1 MFKLESIKKRVQK
14 QYPGAF
20 ISVSASGRYFIEW
33 NEQNLNDIFLYDDC
47 DSPEAAWNTALLTVQ
62 TERNLN
68 RTHPL
73 KSLISAERKQQNK
86 ERIANRIHK
95 R

>member
-1 MFKLESIKKRVQK
+1 MFKIESIKKRVQK

-33 NEQNLNDIFLYDDC
+33 NDQNLNDIFLYDDC
-47 DSPEAAWNTALLTVQ
+47 DSPAAAWNNALLTVQ

-73 KSLISAERKQQNK
+73 KSLISAERKHQNK

>member
-1 MFKLESIKKRVQK
+1 MFKIESIKKRVQK

-33 NEQNLNDIFLYDDC
+33 NDQNLNDIFLYDDC
-47 DSPEAAWNTALLTVQ
+47 DSPEAAWNNALLTVQ